1 MQNQYHG
8 SIFLDTYCKCGKKYL
23 WFMSTLQKNGPITK
37 LDISLITNLK
47 LTTLIRIM
55 QPLVDSGLVVESKIG
70 ESTGGRKPVLYD
82 VNTNRFYIIGI
93 DISRTYTQIVVTNL
107 KMQILYKHRFEM
119 ELSCSPEITLSKIE
133 EALQTFR
140 KRFDFD
146 KNILLGAGI
155 GTVGPLDRE
164 KGIVINP
171 VNFEAPGW
179 VNVPLKLMIEEKLNC
194 PAILDNGANA
204 AVLAETYFGTGKGL
218 RNVVYFN
225 CGVGIRTGAMS
236 SGTIIRTLN
245 DSEDVFGHMV
255 IDVDGEECSC
265 GNFGCIE
272 CYASIPAITK
282 GFVSE
287 VKKGRMTSIAKPL
300 NQINYIDIC
309 NGAKDN
315 DLLAMEVLQ
324 GAAAI
329 MGTGLA
335 NFINL
340 LNPSLV
346 ILSGPLVN
354 HSEIFYN
361 TCIDIASK
369 KAYLNRE
376 NTVMFSMGGFYKEN
390 AISVGSAALVVEGFL
405 GNRNLT

>member
-1 MQNQYHG
+1 MVGFCNVFESLNYEAKK
-8 SIFLDTYCKCGKKYL
+8 IF
-23 WFMSTLQKNGPITK
+23 SVIQKNGPITK
-37 LDISLITNLK
+37 NDISLITGLK

-55 QPLVDSGLVVESKIG
+55 QPLLDLGLVVESKIG

-82 VNTNRFYIIGI
+82 VNTNKFYIIGI
-93 DISRTYTQIVVTNL
+93 DISRTYTEVVITDL
-107 KMQILYKHRFEM
+107 KMQILQKHRFNM
-119 ELSCSPEITLSKIE
+119 DMSCSPDVTISKIE
-133 EALQTFR
+133 ETVQNFR
-140 KRFDFD
+140 KSLDIENR
-146 KNILLGAGI
+146 ILLGAGI

-179 VNVPLKLMIEEKLNC
+179 ANVPLKSMVEEKLNC
-194 PAILDNGANA
+194 SAILDNGANA
-204 AVLAETYFGTGKGL
+204 AVLAETYFGAGKGL
-218 RNVVYFN
+218 QNVVYFH

-272 CYASIPAITK
+272 CYSSIHAATK
-282 GFVSE
+282 RFISE
-287 VKKGRMTSIAKPL
+287 IKKGRMTSIAKPI

-309 NGAKDN
+309 NGAKNN
-315 DLLAMEVLQ
+315 DPLSIEVLQ

-361 TCIDIASK
+361 TCIEIASRKCYLK
-369 KAYLNRE
+369 KE
-376 NTVMFSMGGFYKEN
+376 DTIFFSRGGIFEEN
-390 AISVGSAALVVEGFL
+390 AISVGSAALVVERLL
-405 GNRNLT
+405 GNRNLY

>member
-1 MQNQYHG
+1 MVGFCNVFESLNYEAKK
-8 SIFLDTYCKCGKKYL
+8 IF
-23 WFMSTLQKNGPITK
+23 SVIQKNGPITK
-37 LDISLITNLK
+37 NDISLITGLK

-55 QPLVDSGLVVESKIG
+55 QPLLDLGLVMESKIG

-82 VNTNRFYIIGI
+82 VNTNKFYIIGI
-93 DISRTYTQIVVTNL
+93 DISRTYTEVVITDL
-107 KMQILYKHRFEM
+107 KMQILQKHRFNM
-119 ELSCSPEITLSKIE
+119 DMSCSPDVTISKIE
-133 EALQTFR
+133 ETVQNFR
-140 KRFDFD
+140 KSLDIENR
-146 KNILLGAGI
+146 ILLGAGI

-179 VNVPLKLMIEEKLNC
+179 ANVPLKSMVEEKLNC
-194 PAILDNGANA
+194 STILDNGANA
-204 AVLAETYFGTGKGL
+204 AVLAETYFGAGKGL
-218 RNVVYFN
+218 QNVVYFH

-272 CYASIPAITK
+272 CYSSIHAATK
-282 GFVSE
+282 RFISE
-287 VKKGRMTSIAKPL
+287 IKKGRMTSIAKPI

-309 NGAKDN
+309 NGAKNN
-315 DLLAMEVLQ
+315 DPLSIEVLQ

-361 TCIDIASK
+361 TCIEIASRKCYLK
-369 KAYLNRE
+369 KE
-376 NTVMFSMGGFYKEN
+376 DTIFFSRGGIFEEN
-390 AISVGSAALVVEGFL
+390 AISVGSAALVVERLL
-405 GNRNLT
+405 GNRNLY

>member
-1 MQNQYHG
+1 MVNSG
-8 SIFLDTYCKCGKKYL
+8 NVFESLNNEAKKIF
-23 WFMSTLQKNGPITK
+23 SVIQKNGPVTK
-37 LDISLITNLK
+37 NDVSLFTGLK

-55 QPLVDSGLVVESKIG
+55 QPLLDSGLVVESKIG

-107 KMQILYKHRFEM
+107 KMQILQKHRFEM
-119 ELSCSPEITLSKIE
+119 DLSCSPEVTLNKIE
-133 EALQTFR
+133 ETVRAFR
-140 KRFDFD
+140 KELDFN
-146 KNILLGAGI
+146 KNVLLGAGI

-179 VNVPLKLMIEEKLNC
+179 VNVPLKSMVEEKLNC

-204 AVLAETYFGTGKGL
+204 AVLAETYFGAGKGL
-218 RNVVYFN
+218 RNVVYFH

-245 DSEDVFGHMV
+245 DTEDAFGHMV

-265 GNFGCIE
+265 GNYGCIE
-272 CYASIPAITK
+272 CYSSIHAAVK
-282 GFVSE
+282 RFVSE
-287 VKKGRMTSIAKPL
+287 IKKGRVTSIAKPL
-300 NQINYIDIC
+300 DQINYIDIC
-309 NGAKDN
+309 YGAKNN
-315 DLLAMEVLQ
+315 DLLAMEVLEN
-324 GAAAI
+324 AAAI

-340 LNPSLV
+340 LNPGLV

-354 HSEIFYN
+354 HSELFYN
-361 TCIDIASK
+361 TCIEVAAK
-369 KAYLNRE
+369 KCCLNKE
-376 NTVMFSMGGFYKEN
+376 NTVLFSRGGVFEEN
-390 AISVGSAALVVEGFL
+390 VISVGSAALVVESLL
-405 GNRNLT
+405 GNPNLA